1 MRIGLVGLALSGKS
15 TLFGLL
21 TGTPAATNG
30 KPEARVGSAL
40 VPDRR
45 IDCLSQLYKPRKTT
59 YARIEFVDIPGL
71 VPGEEKKA
79 NPFLEEIRKVD
90 AIVYVLRAFANP
102 DVPHLMGD
110 IDPLRDWE
118 LLEMEFL
125 LSDLDLFEK
134 RAQRLRE
141 ARKKP
146 KGWAEELALLEKCR
160 DALGEGKTLRDL
172 ALADSERELLQGY
185 SLLTEKPVIP
195 VVNVD
200 EKQFTT
206 GNYPGKAA
214 LTAKLS
220 AQNLPHLEICGQL
233 ELEIN
238 ALEGQDRELF
248 MQDLGITESGIQR
261 LARIAYDTL
270 GLISFFTVGEDEVR
284 AWTIRKGTPAPE
296 AAGKIHSDIA
306 RGFIRAE
313 VLAYQDLL
321 AAGSVARAREMGLYR
336 LEGKEY
342 LMQDGDITN
351 FRFNV

>member
-1 MRIGLVGLALSGKS
+1 
-15 TLFGLL
+15 
-21 TGTPAATNG
+21 
-30 KPEARVGSAL
+30 
-40 VPDRR
+40 
-45 IDCLSQLYKPRKTT
+45 
-59 YARIEFVDIPGL
+59 
-71 VPGEEKKA
+71 
-79 NPFLEEIRKVD
+79 
-90 AIVYVLRAFANP
+90 
-102 DVPHLMGD
+102 
-110 IDPLRDWE
+110 
-118 LLEMEFL
+118 
-125 LSDLDLFEK
+125 
-134 RAQRLRE
+134 
-141 ARKKP
+141 
-146 KGWAEELALLEKCR
+146 
-160 DALGEGKTLRDL
+160 
-172 ALADSERELLQGY
+172 
-185 SLLTEKPVIP
+185 
-195 VVNVD
+195 D